1 MKSKVIDV
9 LVTKSLVLRTNFPV
23 KSDFQTLIQLQLR
36 SAIITIMGNLIST
49 LLFKPTAVVMF
60 YKCPPDLDFD
70 FSVSDQFLLE
80 EDNFVILST
89 PEAKTITI
97 EESDY

>member
-1 MKSKVIDV
+1 
-9 LVTKSLVLRTNFPV
+9 
-23 KSDFQTLIQLQLR
+23 
-36 SAIITIMGNLIST
+36 
-49 LLFKPTAVVMF
+49 MF

-70 FSVSDQFLLE
+70 FSLSDQFLLE

-89 PEAKTITI
+89 PDAKIITI